1 MVNAVIGTVQ
11 EGRAERSMEALRRLS
26 ALKVRVLR
34 GGQEEIIEA
43 HNLVSDDLVLWAE
56 AIRKFFS
63 HCATRAE
70 ARA

>member
-26 ALKVRVLR
+26 ALKVRGLR

-56 AIRKFFS
+56 AIRKFFI